1 MFLAKV
7 SIKRPVM
14 VTMLIMVFVIFG
26 IMAYREMPLTSLP
39 EVDIPYVT
47 VQTVFPGAGP
57 IEVEQQITNLIEDA
71 VSTISG
77 IDYIESYSMDNFSL
91 VMIAFDMSKDVD
103 IANQEVKD
111 KVDAISNDLPTDAE
125 KPVIGKFDIS
135 ATPVITMVLRGT
147 QSSTELYEY
156 SDSVLKDRF
165 SQIEGVAEVN
175 ITGGRE
181 REIQVILQERA
192 VFSNRLSLAL
202 LSQAIAEN
210 NITMPAGTFKVGNQD
225 LSVRVLG
232 ELPNVRALQELEIPT
247 VLGNRRLSEMAT
259 VIDTG
264 TDVRE
269 RATFFDTIRNE
280 RHNDVIR
287 LELIPSSDGNPVRIA
302 RAVNSQL
309 DAILANLPAGM
320 ELSVIDDTSIFVESS
335 VNDTMSNIV
344 MGIILTGLLLFLFL
358 GDIRSTLIVA
368 LAMPISIISTFTL
381 MNSSGFSLNIM
392 SLLGLATSVG
402 VLVINSIVVLENIF
416 RYKDLGYN
424 KEDSAYKGTAEIAV
438 AVIAATLTNLVVF
451 VPIGTMS
458 GMVGQFFVEFGLT
471 VAYATI
477 FSLLVAFTLTPMMAA
492 SILPEKTGSN
502 KISKAVDNVMKKIQK
517 FYVRILEALMKNKT
531 RSSISVFLTVLLF
544 IFSLF
549 IFTKL
554 GFEFMPMLDEG
565 DIDLRV
571 ELPIGSHLDETAALL
586 VEIESI
592 IANYP
597 EMRHIVTSLG
607 SMGTTDTGMQLAST
621 RIKLV
626 DVDLRNAS
634 TKQVADRI
642 IRDLAHIPNAVIK
655 VNAASSMSFASSDP
669 ITLYLSGLEDETLNE
684 LGVELLSKIR
694 QIPGV
699 INLDTSSRTGRPEI
713 VIEPIRDQLAV
724 TGVTVM
730 EIAIG
735 VRAAIEGLVAT
746 QYKEA
751 GEEYDIRV
759 TLEED
764 SYNSPE
770 KLRNL
775 SIMTSKGR
783 FQLSQLAE
791 VRFSESVNRIIH
803 RNKDKTIMFT
813 GAPATGFAL
822 GDITNEINAKIA
834 EMNFPD
840 GYSTSWGGD
849 VDMMNETITEM
860 GKAFMLAILLL
871 YMLLAAILE
880 SYKQPLLIM
889 SNLPLALIGVFLV
902 QYLTG
907 LTMNIFSMMAIIML
921 IGIVVNNGIL
931 ILDYTNILQREEG
944 KTMKEAL
951 LIACPIKLKAI
962 LMTNIAII
970 LAMLPMALGMGDAGK
985 EFRQSMG
992 VVSVGGLIVSTILS
1006 LYLIPALS
1014 YITAKT
1020 KKMDNGH

>member
-1 MFLAKV
+1 MFLAKL

-14 VTMLIMVFVIFG
+14 VTMLITVFVIFG

-39 EVDIPYVT
+39 DVDIPYVT
-47 VQTVFPGAGP
+47 VQTIFPGAGP
-57 IEVEQQITNLIEDA
+57 NEVEQQISILIENA

-91 VMIAFDMSKDVD
+91 VLIAFDMSKDVD

-125 KPVIGKFDIS
+125 KPIIEKFDIS
-135 ATPVITMVLRGT
+135 ATPVIGMVLSGT

-156 SDSVLKDRF
+156 ADTVLKDRF
-165 SQIEGVAEVN
+165 SQIEGVAEVS

-181 REIQVILQERA
+181 REIQVIVNERA
-192 VFSNRLSLAL
+192 VFANRMSLYQ
-202 LSQAIAEN
+202 LSQSIAQN
-210 NITMPAGTFKVGNQD
+210 NITMPSGTFKVGNQD
-225 LSVRVLG
+225 LAVRVIG
-232 ELPNVRALQELEIPT
+232 ELNSLGTLRDLEVPT
-247 VLGNRRLSEMAT
+247 VMGNRRLSELAE

-264 TDVRE
+264 TEVRE
-269 RATFFDTIRNE
+269 RATYFDNITGE
-280 RHNDVIR
+280 RHPDVIR
-287 LELIPSSDGNPVRIA
+287 LDLIPSSDGNPVQIA
-302 RAVNSQL
+302 RAVNRQIQG
-309 DAILANLPAGM
+309 ILTTLPMGM
-320 ELSVIDDTSIFVESS
+320 ELSIVDDTSIFVESS
-335 VNDTMSNIV
+335 VNDTMGNII
-344 MGIILTGLLLFLFL
+344 MGILLTGLLLFLFL
-358 GDIRSTLIVA
+358 GDIRSTVIVA
-368 LAMPISIISTFTL
+368 LAMPISIISTFSL
-381 MNSSGFSLNIM
+381 MNASGFSLNIM

-402 VLVINSIVVLENIF
+402 VLVINSIIVLENIF

-424 KEDSAYKGTAEIAV
+424 KEDSAYKGTAEIAT

-471 VAYATI
+471 VAYTTV
-477 FSLLVAFTLTPMMAA
+477 FSLLVAFTLTPMLAA

-502 KISKAVDNVMKKIQK
+502 KISNAVDNIMKKIAG
-517 FYVRILEALMKNKT
+517 FYVKILESLMKTKL
-531 RSSISVFLTVLLF
+531 RSSISVFLTVILF

-571 ELPIGSHLDETAALL
+571 ELPLGYHLDETANAMF
-586 VEIESI
+586 EIEQILS
-592 IANYP
+592 NYP
-597 EMRHIVTSLG
+597 EIKHIVTSLG
-607 SMGTTDTGMQLAST
+607 SMSNTDIGMQLANT

-626 DVDLRNAS
+626 DVDERNVS
-634 TKQVADRI
+634 TQQVTDRI
-642 IRDLAHIPNAVIK
+642 IKDLSHIPNARIR
-655 VNAASSMSFASSDP
+655 VNAASSASFGGSDP
-669 ITLYLSGLEDETLNE
+669 ITLYVSGLDDGILNDIANE
-684 LGVELLSKIR
+684 LFEKTRL
-694 QIPGV
+694 IPGV
-699 INLDTSSRTGRPEI
+699 VNLDTSTRTGRPEI
-713 VIEPIRDQLAV
+713 VIEPYRDQLSV
-724 TGVTVM
+724 TGVNVM
-730 EIAIG
+730 DIAIG

-746 QYKEA
+746 QYKED

-759 TLEED
+759 TLDETA
-764 SYNSPE
+764 YNSPE

-775 SIMTSKGR
+775 TIMTTQGR
-783 FQLSQLAE
+783 FQLSQLAD
-791 VRFSESVNRIIH
+791 VRFSESVNRII
-803 RNKDKTIMFT
+803 RRDKAKTIMIT
-813 GAPATGFAL
+813 GAPATGYAL
-822 GDITNEINAKIA
+822 GDITNSIDSIISDI
-834 EMNFPD
+834 NFPD

-849 VDMMNETITEM
+849 VDMMQESMTEM
-860 GKAFMLAILLL
+860 GRAFLLAILLL

-889 SNLPLALIGVFLV
+889 SNLPLALIGVFIV
-902 QYLTG
+902 QYMTG

-931 ILDYTNILQREEG
+931 ILDYANVLQREEG
-944 KTMKEAL
+944 KSMKEAL

-1014 YITAKT
+1014 YVTT
-1020 KKMDNGH
+1020 KIKK